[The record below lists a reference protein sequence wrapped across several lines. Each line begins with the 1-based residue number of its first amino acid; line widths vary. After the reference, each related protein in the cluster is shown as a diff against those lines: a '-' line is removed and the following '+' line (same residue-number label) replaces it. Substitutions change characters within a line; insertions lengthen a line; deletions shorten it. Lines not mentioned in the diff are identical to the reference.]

1 MEEAKL
7 GHRRQVVIFLPAS
20 VEVVRRLRLF
30 AAARTEPVHD
40 FSANNREMMHLG
52 HCNNSENW
60 SRLKDER

>member
-40 FSANNREMMHLG
+40 FSAKKQRNDPLVALKN
-52 HCNNSENW
+52 CNNIEK
-60 SRLKDER
+60 R